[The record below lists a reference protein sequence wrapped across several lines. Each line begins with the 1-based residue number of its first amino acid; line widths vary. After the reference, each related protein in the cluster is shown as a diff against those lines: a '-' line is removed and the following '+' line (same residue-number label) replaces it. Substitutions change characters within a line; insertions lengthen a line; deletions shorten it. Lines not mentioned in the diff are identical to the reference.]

1 MLSKYLLPLVAFI
14 GIGAGSAGTI
24 LVNKSLRPVIN
35 VEEKIV
41 HLKCPEVKPCN
52 GIDFDKIKSRNLT
65 IQNEQH
71 LTVSGDSL
79 FISKII
85 EEVKKAVKEEI
96 KSTRIA
102 RCK

>member
-1 MLSKYLLPLVAFI
+1 MLSKYLLPLVALV
-14 GIGAGSAGTI
+14 GIGAGSVGTVAI
-24 LVNKSLRPVIN
+24 NKSLKPVIK

-52 GIDFDKIKSRNLT
+52 GIDFDKIKSRNVT

-79 FISKII
+79 FVAKLM
-85 EEVKKAVKEEI
+85 EEVRSVIKQEI
-96 KSTRIA
+96 SATKLA